1 MATLLMGIFY
11 STLFSLQDMLVSTGD
26 PAAACSTLITELQ
39 NPHINREYMSGKN
52 LHIASMQH
60 GVMHIS
66 DYAKK
71 ILS

>member
-1 MATLLMGIFY
+1 
-11 STLFSLQDMLVSTGD
+11 MLVSTGD

-39 NPHINREYMSGKN
+39 NPHINREYISGKN